1 LPSDNDELIDF
12 STGLYGLPA
21 GSFRTD
27 GKVAVV
33 TGASRNIGLS
43 LSLAMAQSGADV
55 VMVARGAERL
65 AAAAGAVREAVPD
78 RRIEECPA
86 DVGTVEGIASIVGFV
101 SNRMTRADI
110 LINCAHSSAKAGIP
124 ADLPILEMPDSMWIE
139 TFNTNV
145 LGAYRLIKGLFAEHA
160 RAGRE
165 ASVINIVSG
174 SGFLPVPVV
183 ANCPYGSSKA
193 ALWMMTRYLA
203 TNLAPKIRVN
213 AICPGNI
220 SPTGEPHTVTARR
233 LLAEIPMGRVGIPTE
248 IAGAAVY
255 LASNA
260 ASFTT
265 GEVIICNGGRA
276 W

>member
-1 LPSDNDELIDF
+1 MTSDSENRVDL
-12 STGLYGLPA
+12 SNGMYGLPA
-21 GSFRTD
+21 GSFRLD
-27 GKVAVV
+27 GKMAVV

-43 LSLAMAQSGADV
+43 LSLALAQAGADI

-65 AAAAGAVREAVPD
+65 EDAAEAVRAAVPE
-78 RRIEECPA
+78 RRIEQCPA
-86 DVGTVEGIASIVGFV
+86 DVGTTEGAGRIADFV
-101 SNRMTRADI
+101 HNRFGAADI
-110 LINCAHSSAKAGIP
+110 LVNCAHSSAKAGIS
-124 ADLPILEMPDSMWIE
+124 ADLGILDIPDSMWIE

-145 LGAYRLIKGLFAEHA
+145 LGAYRLIKGLFAGHA
-160 RAGRE
+160 RDGKE

-174 SGFLPVPVV
+174 SGLLPVPVV

-203 TNLAPKIRVN
+203 VNLAPRIRVN
-213 AICPGNI
+213 AICPGNV
-220 SPTGEPHTVTARR
+220 SPTGEPHNATSRR
-233 LLAEIPMGRVGIPTE
+233 MLPEIPMGRVGRPSE

-255 LASNA
+255 LASSA